1 MSSLVSDGSLK
12 FDLSIKFIEFLLDF
26 LIDFDLYLFQ
36 ISKYLF
42 LVTIFTSVICAIYS
56 IQSHNYS
63 L

>member
-1 MSSLVSDGSLK
+1 VSSLVSDGSLK

-42 LVTIFTSVICAIYS
+42 LVRIFTSFICAIYS
-56 IQSHNYS
+56 IQSQNYS